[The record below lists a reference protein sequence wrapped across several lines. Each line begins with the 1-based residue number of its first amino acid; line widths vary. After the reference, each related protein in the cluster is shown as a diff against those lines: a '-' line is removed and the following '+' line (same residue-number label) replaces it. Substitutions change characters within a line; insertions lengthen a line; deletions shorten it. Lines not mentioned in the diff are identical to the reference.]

1 MTSSCAVRRRLA
13 EKFALATR
21 QYPESAAGLAISEK
35 FGIDPQKRL
44 ALGCATEKRVVKN
57 GVAVRLVVG
66 FGFHDAIDGNHCF
79 ALRTFKPRGSVY
91 IVYYA

>member
-1 MTSSCAVRRRLA
+1 LA

-57 GVAVRLVVG
+57 GLSVSLVVG
-66 FGFHDAIDGNHCF
+66 FGFHDAIDGIIVLPF
-79 ALRTFKPRGSVY
+79 ALLSL
-91 IVYYA
+91 AACCLH